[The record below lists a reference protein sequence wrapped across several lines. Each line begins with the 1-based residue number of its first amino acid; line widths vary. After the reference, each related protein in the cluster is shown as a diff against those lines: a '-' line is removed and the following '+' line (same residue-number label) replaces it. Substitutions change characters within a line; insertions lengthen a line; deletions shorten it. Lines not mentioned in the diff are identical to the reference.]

1 VNIEEL
7 LRSSGL
13 PRAEAVRGDTNSNGL
28 RKVYLHAG
36 QLYASAEPVEI
47 VTILGSCVSICL
59 YDATRGV
66 GGLNHFMLP
75 NDSLNVNPRYVR
87 HATDLLLQQLIA
99 FGAKRS
105 RIEAK
110 VFGGASVLKTG
121 DTGTD
126 LGQRN
131 IEAARERMAQ
141 EQFPIVAEDVGG
153 QRGRRLMFLTSDGTA
168 LIKQV

>member
-1 VNIEEL
+1 MTMDEL

-13 PRAEAVRGDTNSNGL
+13 PRTEPPREVSGR

-36 QLYASAEPVEI
+36 QLYASDEPTEI

-59 YDATRGV
+59 FDDTCGV

-75 NDSLNVNPRYVR
+75 TESTTISPRYLR
-87 HATDLLLQQLIA
+87 HAMDLLLRQLTA

-105 RIEAK
+105 RLQAK
-110 VFGGASVLKTG
+110 LFGGASVLKNG

-126 LGQRN
+126 LGARN
-131 IEAARERMAQ
+131 VEAARARLAQ
-141 EQFPIVAEDVGG
+141 EGIPVVAEDVGG
-153 QRGRRLMFLTSDGTA
+153 DRGRKLVFVTSDGTA